1 MQTSDTRTEP
11 CCHQYIR
18 EENAMQQMIIN
29 IIEIRLTEGEKKRRY
44 QI

>member
-1 MQTSDTRTEP
+1 MVVAARKTMFT
-11 CCHQYIR
+11 YIR